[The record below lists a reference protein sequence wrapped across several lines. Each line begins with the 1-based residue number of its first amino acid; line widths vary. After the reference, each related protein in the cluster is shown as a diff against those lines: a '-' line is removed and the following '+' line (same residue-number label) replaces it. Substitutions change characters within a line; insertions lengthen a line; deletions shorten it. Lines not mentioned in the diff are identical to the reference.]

1 MKKRQTWIA
10 GLSVLL
16 LATACSDDPEII
28 EGKNPDEG
36 QMKQELTIRV
46 ESVGESYLNQDAAE
60 RTIRTRRPITSV
72 TPAQTFDR
80 LEVAIIR
87 NDATAEVVYRTT
99 LTGWS
104 DTENFVSQPY
114 TDGGKRGRKTTLTLT
129 GDDLLEDG
137 KEYMVYAIG
146 YQTGTYGGFEPFK
159 GVEPGDA
166 FLRTETATVPDGS
179 NADEVFAGA
188 EILHVEDG
196 KIMTMPSSDA
206 DLEDGV
212 VTLRRQVAGTF
223 GYFTHIPV
231 EMAGKKVAALRLV
244 ATRRNR
250 TVIFGGFRGLED
262 PENFAQENVING
274 MDARTDYDARLAGSA
289 GNNAFIV
296 YDIPLRNW
304 FPGGGDNLPLDMNG
318 DGYLDIEDTNWQA
331 DEESY
336 PDGSLKIQRG
346 SVFADRFLVA
356 SAMYAEDID
365 KGIPTFQMQLLDA
378 EGGILKHWD
387 VLLREKVA
395 LQKTRTVVTLDG
407 DGTAIITTEA
417 NPETEYC
424 YSIVR
429 NHLYTMGTKSH
440 GQSYGEDE
448 PIDLAAA
455 DELVLDV
462 ENEWEIGDVVIFD

>member
-1 MKKRQTWIA
+1 
-10 GLSVLL
+10 
-16 LATACSDDPEII
+16 
-28 EGKNPDEG
+28 
-36 QMKQELTIRV
+36 
-46 ESVGESYLNQDAAE
+46 
-60 RTIRTRRPITSV
+60 
-72 TPAQTFDR
+72 
-80 LEVAIIR
+80 
-87 NDATAEVVYRTT
+87 
-99 LTGWS
+99 
-104 DTENFVSQPY
+104 
-114 TDGGKRGRKTTLTLT
+114 
-129 GDDLLEDG
+129 
-137 KEYMVYAIG
+137 
-146 YQTGTYGGFEPFK
+146 
-159 GVEPGDA
+159 
-166 FLRTETATVPDGS
+166 
-179 NADEVFAGA
+179 
-188 EILHVEDG
+188 
-196 KIMTMPSSDA
+196 
-206 DLEDGV
+206 
-212 VTLRRQVAGTF
+212 
-223 GYFTHIPV
+223 
-231 EMAGKKVAALRLV
+231 
-244 ATRRNR
+244 
-250 TVIFGGFRGLED
+250 
-262 PENFAQENVING
+262 
-274 MDARTDYDARLAGSA
+274 
-289 GNNAFIV
+289 
-296 YDIPLRNW
+296 
-304 FPGGGDNLPLDMNG
+304 MNG